1 VHRNLLF
8 VTTLFAGA
16 LAGCAGATPSGF
28 SKGDHWSVPLVGP
41 LENGNLLVP
50 VSVAGQGPY
59 LFYLDPDAP
68 VSAIDQQVIDEAK
81 LELTQGPTI
90 KDETNTALGRGFAS
104 LHDLKVGD
112 LAIESRTVIAVPK
125 DFFNLDARRV
135 HGMLG
140 RDVIA
145 DRLVFGF
152 DRDQGIVTLS
162 VPTVFTPPAGA
173 ASITYARTEVDTG
186 SETAGGGNGPMMTS
200 GDGNARNEQ
209 AGRINHDQGPSVDT
223 KTVQRRVVSAQ
234 IGGGQFQMHLDL
246 GAPVS
251 ELRQESWAKAGLTA
265 APVEGG
271 PLRLVDEAGTVRAV
285 DAAAQADVTAGTLRG
300 HARFVPYVEKRFG
313 PKKVDGA
320 LGLDFFRN
328 YAVYANWGA
337 TTYFVKPRGD
347 AAATLTARLGR
358 WGADVS
364 GCAHPGCA
372 EVKLTQT
379 DGGLKLDVIR
389 DPQAKGKAIE
399 LLLAP
404 TPPAGKPA
412 PANLLV
418 ELPPTID
425 TISGGMPSEYD
436 GSTAM
441 TVVDASPFT
450 RPCEGNSGCVYPV
463 PQH

>member
-1 VHRNLLF
+1 VHRNLLL

-41 LENGNLLVP
+41 LENGTLLVP
-50 VSVAGQGPY
+50 VSVAGKGPY
-59 LFYLDPDAP
+59 LFYIDPDAP
-68 VSAIDQQVIDEAK
+68 VSAIDQEVIDEAK
-81 LELTQGPTI
+81 LEPAQGQMI
-90 KDETNTALGRGFAS
+90 RDEANMPLGRGFAA

-112 LAIESRTVIAVPK
+112 LAIDARTVIAVPK

-140 RDVIA
+140 KDVLA

-162 VPTVFTPPAGA
+162 VPAVFTPPPGA
-173 ASITYARTEVDTG
+173 ATLAYTRTEVDTA
-186 SETAGGGNGPMMTS
+186 SENGTGGGNAPVMSS
-200 GDGNARNEQ
+200 GGGDTPNEQ
-209 AGRINHDQGPSVDT
+209 AGRINHGTATSVDT
-223 KTVQRRVVSAQ
+223 KTVQRRVAKAQ
-234 IGGGQFQMHLDL
+234 VGGAQVQLHLDL
-246 GAPVS
+246 GAPIS
-251 ELRQESWAKAGLTA
+251 ELRQEQWAKAGLTA
-265 APVEGG
+265 TPVEGK
-271 PLRLVDEAGTVRAV
+271 LRLVDEGGTVRV
-285 DAAAQADVTAGTLRG
+285 VEAAASADVTVGSIKG

-320 LGLDFFRN
+320 LGLDFFRD
-328 YAVYANWGA
+328 YAVYANWEA

-347 AAATLTARLGR
+347 AAASLTARLGR
-358 WGADVS
+358 WAAELA

-379 DGGLKLDVIR
+379 DGGLKLDVTR
-389 DPQAKGKAIE
+389 DPQAKGKPLEI
-399 LLLAP
+399 LLAA

-418 ELPPTID
+418 ELPAGID
-425 TISGGMPSEYD
+425 TISGGMPAEYD

-441 TVVDASPFT
+441 TVIDASPFT
-450 RPCEGNSGCVYPV
+450 RPCEGNTGCVYPA
-463 PQH
+463 PAH